1 MLISIFRNYDFKTAI
16 ILALFS
22 LFIVVFSL
30 SFHEF
35 SHAMT
40 AYALGDPTAKY
51 NGRLTLN
58 PFKHLHPIGFV
69 CMLLFGFGWANP
81 VPINAN
87 YFKNRKGGMAV
98 SALAGPVSN
107 ILLSFIS
114 LLMQNILQHI
124 ALGMAYA
131 AFLKWETI
139 ISILLLFFGL
149 AHTMNLYLAVFN
161 LLPIPPLDG
170 SRILFIFLPADKYF
184 KVMKYEQFIALG
196 LIVLLYIGVLNGP
209 LSFITAGIS
218 NGMQA
223 LINLFM

>member
-1 MLISIFRNYDFKTAI
+1 MLISIFRNYDFKTAL

-35 SHAMT
+35 SHALT

-51 NGRLTLN
+51 NGRLSLN

-114 LLMQNILQHI
+114 LLMQNILKHI
-124 ALGMAYA
+124 AFGMTYA

>member
-1 MLISIFRNYDFKTAI
+1 MLINIFSKNDFKTAI
-16 ILALFS
+16 ILSLFS

-35 SHAMT
+35 SHALA

-51 NGRLTLN
+51 NGRLSLN
-58 PFKHLHPIGFV
+58 PLRHLHPIGFV

-87 YFKNRKGGMAV
+87 YFKNRKVGMAI
-98 SALAGPVSN
+98 SAFAGPLSN

-114 LLMQNILQHI
+114 LLLYNITKSMTYVTFQ
-124 ALGMAYA
+124 
-131 AFLKWETI
+131 
-139 ISILLLFFGL
+139 FFGL
-149 AHTMNLYLAVFN
+149 AHWMNLYLALFN

-170 SRILFIFLPADKYF
+170 SRVLFIFLPADKYF

-196 LIVLLYIGVLNGP
+196 LIVLLYIGVLDGP